1 MTTVDVRSSLC
12 PRGLVAL
19 LAGWGLVHQA
29 RSMLF
34 EGVEVR
40 DGGGF
45 VVIILIETMVFLA
58 AVGIATA

>member
-1 MTTVDVRSSLC
+1 MFNHPSAIAA
-12 PRGLVAL
+12 LVAL
-19 LAGWGLVHQA
+19 LAGWGLIQST

-45 VVIILIETMVFLA
+45 VVIILVETMVFLTA
-58 AVGIATA
+58 IAIAVA